1 MGLRGHTVVSVIS
14 KIVFVLCTYIY
25 INMDVLC
32 TYIYINMDVLCTYI
46 NINMD
51 V

>member
-1 MGLRGHTVVSVIS
+1 MCIKSKLDGLTRSVIS

-32 TYIYINMDVLCTYI
+32 TYI